1 MTGGQI
7 AELEATREKYKRA
20 ALAAKAGGDRET
32 ALEMMKL
39 IKTCD
44 NLLLEVRQGN
54 VVDLALIRQPETQ
67 VRRYCPAERENNM
80 THCRWRHLSRPLSPA
95 QTISSRSSRKRW
107 RSRRSLQQVR

>member
-1 MTGGQI
+1 MTGQL
-7 AELEATREKYKRA
+7 AELEAAREKYKRA
-20 ALAAKAGGDRET
+20 ALAAKTGGDRQR
-32 ALEMMKL
+32 ALDLMKL

-44 NLLLEVRQGN
+44 SLLLEVRQGN

-67 VRRYCPAERENNM
+67 VGDIAQQRENNM
-80 THCRWRHLSRPLSPA
+80 THCRWRHQSQPLSPA